1 MGPTALAC
9 VGKDHGLAR
18 ILGSLQ
24 GERRWEGEEPWLLR
38 AVFAI
43 DYFLLLYSPGPY
55 DVPASSGEEAR
66 RGSKKAHSGVD
77 RVIPR

>member
-1 MGPTALAC
+1 MRDFVGLTALAC

-24 GERRWEGEEPWLLR
+24 GERRWQGEGPWLLR

-55 DVPASSGEEAR
+55 DVPAFQR
-66 RGSKKAHSGVD
+66 RRVSHQRYKA
-77 RVIPR
+77 